1 MTTVDKN
8 LNSTQKPEQL
18 EQTLA
23 LKQEIV
29 KENRNENLTF
39 TSVQPHLFDSS
50 EFGPKTANE
59 LSNSNEQ
66 FQSDS
71 EIGDE
76 VEAKYEREQQK
87 LLNEMEAQIKLNV
100 ANLLS
105 SGNKELNLYDIQ
117 ENAQLL
123 ESEMLNKREQKRRD

>member
-8 LNSTQKPEQL
+8 IKSTQKPEQL

-29 KENRNENLTF
+29 KQNRNENLTF
-39 TSVQPHLFDSS
+39 TSGQPHLFDAS